1 MVKKGIKR
9 EIYDAIFQFSWKNF
23 QKNWNHSS
31 FYGIKAQRNNSLG
44 KRYNYKQINKEV
56 TLLEAFI
63 FIDSQYQDTTG

>member
-23 QKNWNHSS
+23 HRNWNHSS

-56 TLLEAFI
+56 TLLESFI